1 MENRWKKTD
10 ERNVLEVKEKEGVT
24 YLSYPLLE
32 HTKCVR
38 HAFSTRLGG
47 VSEGIYASM
56 NLSFSR
62 GDDPEAVRENFYRM
76 AEVLEISPEQYV
88 FSAQTHTTNVR
99 KVTKDDAGK
108 GFLFP
113 QACVTGCAGG
123 LKDVDG
129 LVANEPGLC
138 LATFY
143 ADCVPL
149 FFVDPVKKAIGL
161 SHSGWR
167 GTVGK
172 IGKVTVEKMTELYGT
187 DPKDVVAAVGPSICQ
202 DCYEVSKDVVE
213 QFRENYDE
221 KYWEKLFYEK
231 ENGKYQLNLWEANRI
246 VLQEAGIPQEQI
258 AVTNICT
265 CCNSELLFSHRAS
278 QGKRGNLG
286 AFLMLE

>member
-1 MENRWKKTD
+1 MKNHWKKTD
-10 ERNVLEVKEKEGVT
+10 ERNVLEVKEKAGVT

-32 HTKCVR
+32 HTNCVR

-62 GDDPEAVRENFYRM
+62 GDDPEAVRENFRRM

-99 KVTKDDAGK
+99 EVIKDDARNR
-108 GFLFP
+108 FLFP
-113 QACVTGCAGG
+113 EAGG
-123 LKDVDG
+123 EGYTDVDG
-129 LVANEPGLC
+129 LVTNEPGLC

-149 FFVDPVKKAIGL
+149 FFVDPVKRAIGL

-172 IGKVTVEKMTELYGT
+172 IGKVTVEKMMELYGT

-202 DCYEVSKDVVE
+202 DCYEVSEDVIE
-213 QFRENYDE
+213 QFRENFHE
-221 KYWEKLFYEK
+221 KYWENLFYAK

-246 VLQEAGIPQEQI
+246 VLQEAGIPSEQI

-286 AFLMLE
+286 AFLVLE